1 MHESADVV
9 VVGSGPNGLA
19 AALTCAR
26 AGLRVVVLERAA
38 TAGGGCRSS
47 ELTLPGFVHDVCSA
61 IHPLAS
67 ISPFFA
73 ASTSQ
78 LRASRGRSP
87 RCHSLTPLEGGRA
100 AVLQRSLA
108 ATARSFEGDGP
119 AYTRIYEPFVRRA
132 PELYGDALAPLR
144 VPHHPVLLARFGLHG
159 MRSTRAFA
167 DAHFEGPAARAL
179 VAGCGSHS
187 FLPLT
192 APFSAS
198 FSLML
203 GIAGHAVGWPCATGG
218 SNRIVDAMV
227 AMLGSLGGTVV
238 TDSPV
243 SSMAQLPRARA
254 YLFDVLP
261 AALAQIAGDRLPA
274 SYRARL
280 EKFRHGPG
288 VFKVDW
294 ALSQPVPWT
303 SPEVR
308 RAGTVH
314 VGGTLEEIE
323 VSEAAMARG
332 EIAERPFVLFSQ
344 QTAMDPSRAPEGKH
358 TGWAYCHL
366 PWGSTVDRTDAIE
379 AQIERF
385 APGFRDCILA
395 RHVMGPADYEV
406 YNPNNR
412 GGDITGG
419 ATDIGQLF
427 TRPVAR
433 AVPSTTPARDIYLCS
448 SSTPPGGGVHG
459 MCGYWAARAAL
470 RRVFGK
476 RTFLEEEAS

>member
-1 MHESADVV
+1 MDETCDVV

-26 AGLRVVVLERAA
+26 AGLRVVVLEGAA
-38 TAGGGCRSS
+38 TPGGGCRSA
-47 ELTLPGFVHDVCSA
+47 ELTAPGFVHDVCSA
-61 IHPLAS
+61 IHPLAN
-67 ISPFFA
+67 ISPFFRGLD
-73 ASTSQ
+73 
-78 LRASRGRSP
+78 LRPHG
-87 RCHSLTPLEGGRA
+87 LTWSHPEVPLAHPLDGGGA
-100 AVLQRSLA
+100 AVLDRSLA
-108 ATARSFEGDGP
+108 ATGASLAGDGP
-119 AYTRIYEPFVRRA
+119 AYQRICEPFVRHA
-132 PELYGDALAPLR
+132 TELYADALAPLR
-144 VPHHPVLLARFGLHG
+144 VPRHPVLLARFGLHG

-167 DAHFEGPAARAL
+167 DAHFKGDPARAL

-192 APFSAS
+192 APFSAA

-203 GIAGHAVGWPCATGG
+203 SIAGHAVGWPCATSG

-227 AMLGSLGGTVV
+227 AMLESLGGSVV
-238 TDSPV
+238 TRCPV
-243 SSMAQLPRARA
+243 TSMRQLPQARA

-261 AALAQIAGDRLPA
+261 AALSQIAGDRLPA

-280 EKFRHGPG
+280 DRFRHGPG

-294 ALSQPVPWT
+294 ALSQPIPWT
-303 SPEVR
+303 SADVR

-314 VGGTLEEIE
+314 VGGTLEEIQA
-323 VSEAAMARG
+323 SEAAVARG
-332 EIAERPFVLFSQ
+332 EISERPFVLVAQ
-344 QTAMDPSRAPEGKH
+344 QSVMDASRAPGGKH
-358 TGWAYCHL
+358 TGWAYCHV
-366 PWGSTVDRTDAIE
+366 PWGSTVDRTEAIE
-379 AQIERF
+379 AQVERF

-395 RHVMGPADYEV
+395 RHVMTPADYGV
-406 YNPNNR
+406 YNPNNL

-433 AVPSTTPARDIYLCS
+433 AVPYTTPARDIYLCS

-470 RRVFGK
+470 RRRFGK
-476 RTFLEEEAS
+476 RTFIEEGA